1 MTAKFPLNYKYRH
14 SRFPLPRLL
23 LSAIG
28 FWTIPA
34 RAQVSDNQVSALVE
48 ALRLAAPQTGTENDG
63 LYSEWQIKPDNIPRW
78 SKQCIG
84 KELTPTDFAANATT
98 ARTVVACIMKDI
110 FSQEY
115 NASGKNEL
123 LAVRRAASWWMTG
136 NPSQYN
142 SNLTSPYTQQVLDF
156 YRQSFLRFFPHL

>member
-1 MTAKFPLNYKYRH
+1 M
-14 SRFPLPRLL
+14 PRLL

-78 SKQCIG
+78 S
-84 KELTPTDFAANATT
+84 
-98 ARTVVACIMKDI
+98 
-110 FSQEY
+110 
-115 NASGKNEL
+115 
-123 LAVRRAASWWMTG
+123 
-136 NPSQYN
+136 
-142 SNLTSPYTQQVLDF
+142 
-156 YRQSFLRFFPHL
+156 